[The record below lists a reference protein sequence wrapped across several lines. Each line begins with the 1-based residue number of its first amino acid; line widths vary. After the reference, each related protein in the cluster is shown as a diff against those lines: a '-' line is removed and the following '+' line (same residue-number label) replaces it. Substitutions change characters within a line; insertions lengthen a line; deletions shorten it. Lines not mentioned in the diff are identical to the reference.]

1 MGKIITVDSIEQ
13 ELKQYKESII
23 LVGGCFDVIHP
34 GHIEFLS
41 AAKNLLGIVTVLLE
55 SDATVAKLKGSGRPI
70 HTQMERAY
78 VLSHITAVDTI
89 ILLPPLLSD
98 SEYEKVVTTIHP
110 TIIAITADDPLI
122 HIKELHAKKIGA
134 KVVPVVERRNGHATS
149 KIVNQLKI

>member
-41 AAKNLLGIVTVLLE
+41 AAKKLSGIVTVLLE
-55 SDATVAKLKGSGRPI
+55 SDATVARLKGNDRPI

-78 VLSHITAVDTI
+78 VLSHITAVDTV
-89 ILLPPLLSD
+89 ILLPPLHSD
-98 SEYEKVVTTIHP
+98 SEYEKIITTIHP
-110 TIIAITADDPLI
+110 SVIAITADDPLI
-122 HIKELHAKKIGA
+122 HIKESHAKKIGV
-134 KVVPVVERRNGHATS
+134 KVVPVIDRKNEHATS
-149 KIVNQLKI
+149 KIANQLKI